1 MKKITSI
8 ILSVLMV
15 FSCFS
20 IVPVTATST
29 TSDLVHISGDFAY
42 TLSDTLEATITD
54 HSGIYETVVIPET
67 IDGYTVTEIG
77 ANAFYGCTTLKE
89 LELAKTITK
98 IGQTAFAECTSLTK
112 VFIPKSLKKV
122 DSKCITDSPD
132 WRYTPYYASY
142 GPFYDCK
149 NLTEVVFEDG
159 IETIPAYLFGNSKVG
174 ITELHIPDTVKTI
187 GECAFTACKNLKT
200 LTLSNNLETI
210 GWHAFTACSA
220 LEGVQIP
227 KTLKKANYDDAY
239 GGRTGPFHLCTSLKE
254 VSFEEGMTAM
264 PSYIFSGSMGVTS
277 IKIPDS
283 IKAISY
289 SAFEGCTGLTTLE
302 LPPSISTIGH
312 NAFRDCINLKSIN
325 LSRVSTI
332 GLYSFQNCTSL
343 NEITALRRAINGF
356 NDYAFDF
363 ASGDN
368 LTIYAFSG
376 GQLESY
382 CKKYNFN
389 FVDIEVPSDG
399 LCLDQSICESTDY
412 VVMNKGETKEIKYE
426 ISPLNSTDLVYL
438 KSSKD
443 IVSIDGIYITAKET
457 GDTVITATSAS
468 GLTFSF
474 NLHIDG
480 EKTVK
485 DMTITKLPNKLEY
498 KKFEPF
504 DKTGLEVMLHF
515 TDDTSEITTD
525 YIVGGYNTGIIGE
538 QTITVRYDSSDGTIF
553 RKTFT
558 IDIYDPRGEMT
569 GISVKQLPN
578 KINYHKY
585 EPLDTTGLI
594 VIGHYE
600 SGATEEIKDYTL
612 SGYNS
617 LKLGEQTITV
627 KKDNFTTTFKIT
639 LTEKTILIGDVNSDG
654 VVNILDATETQKYVA
669 GLIELTDEQKLPAD
683 VNGDGIINI
692 VDATQIQKYLAELV
706 TELG

>member
-1 MKKITSI
+1 MYRNNFNNTKKQEVKHMKKIISI
-8 ILSVLMV
+8 ILSVLMI

-20 IVPVTATST
+20 IVPVTVTVTATST
-29 TSDLVHISGDFAY
+29 TSDLVYISGDFAY

-54 HSGIYETVVIPET
+54 HSGRYETVVIPET

-77 ANAFYGCTTLKE
+77 ANAFYGCTNLKE

-122 DSKCITDSPD
+122 GIKCIVDNPD
-132 WRYTPYYASY
+132 WRYAPYSGYY
-142 GPFYDCK
+142 GPFYNCTS
-149 NLTEVVFEDG
+149 LTEVVFEEG
-159 IETIPAYLFGNSKVG
+159 IETIPSHLFGNSNVG
-174 ITELHIPDTVKTI
+174 ITEIHIPNTVKTI
-187 GECAFTACKNLKT
+187 ETCAFTACEKLKT
-200 LTLSNNLETI
+200 LTLSNNLKTI
-210 GWHAFTACSA
+210 KCHAFTACSS

-227 KTLKKANYDDAY
+227 KTLTTAERDDAY
-239 GGRTGPFHLCTSLKE
+239 GGRIGPFYLCSSLKE
-254 VSFEEGMTAM
+254 VSFEEGMTVM
-264 PSYIFSGSMGVTS
+264 PSYIFSGSRGVTS
-277 IKIPDS
+277 IKIPYS

-289 SAFEGCTGLTTLE
+289 SAFEGCTGLTMLE
-302 LPPSISTIGH
+302 LPPHISSIGH

-325 LSRVSTI
+325 LSRVSSI
-332 GLYSFQNCTSL
+332 GMYSFQNCTSL
-343 NEITALRRAINGF
+343 NEITALRSAINGF
-356 NDYAFDF
+356 DTYAFNF

-389 FVDIEVPSDG
+389 FVDIEVTSDG

-426 ISPLNSTDLVYL
+426 ISPLNSTDLVEL
-438 KSSKD
+438 KSSKN
-443 IVSIDGIYITAKET
+443 IVSIDGMYITAKEA
-457 GDTVITATSAS
+457 GDTVITATSSS

-474 NLHIDG
+474 NLHING

-485 DMTITKLPNKLEY
+485 DITITKLPDKLVY

-504 DKTGLEVMLHF
+504 DRTGLEVMLHF

-525 YIVGGYNTGIIGE
+525 YIVGGYNTGILGN

-553 RKTFT
+553 RKTFQ
-558 IDIYDPRGEMT
+558 INIYDPRGDMT

-578 KINYHKY
+578 KTNYFKY
-585 EPLDTTGLI
+585 ESLDTTGLI
-594 VIGHYE
+594 VIAHYE
-600 SGATEEIKDYTL
+600 SGATAEIKDYTV

-639 LTEKTILIGDVNSDG
+639 LTEKTILIGDVNSDS
-654 VVNILDATETQKYVA
+654 VVNILDATDIQKYIA
-669 GLIELTDEQKLPAD
+669 NFIELTDEQK
-683 VNGDGIINI
+683 NI
-692 VDATQIQKYLAELV
+692 
-706 TELG
+706 GRCR